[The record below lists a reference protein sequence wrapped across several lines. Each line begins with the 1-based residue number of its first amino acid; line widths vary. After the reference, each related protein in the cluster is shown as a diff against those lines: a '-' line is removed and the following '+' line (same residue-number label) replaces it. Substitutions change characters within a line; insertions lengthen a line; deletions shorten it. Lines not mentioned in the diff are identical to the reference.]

1 VAEDGPE
8 PARGDAAT
16 PLFRGVRWSIAV
28 LLLAAAAFVASSLV
42 TWAYHLVAGQTEA
55 AEEETTVRSGR
66 AVVRAVRDLA
76 RLQTASYHVQQ
87 VIDLQDKQSTLFG
100 LLETKDAILLV
111 AAADVTAGV
120 DLSQLGDGDV
130 HVDSGSGNVR
140 ITLPPPEVFS
150 TRLDTDR
157 TYVHSRE
164 TDLLARRNEQ
174 LESKA
179 RSKAERRLRQAAL
192 EAGLLDRARRNA
204 RRTVTALARSMGHE
218 KVRVTF
224 ADGD

>member
-1 VAEDGPE
+1 
-8 PARGDAAT
+8 
-16 PLFRGVRWSIAV
+16 
-28 LLLAAAAFVASSLV
+28 
-42 TWAYHLVAGQTEA
+42 
-55 AEEETTVRSGR
+55 
-66 AVVRAVRDLA
+66 
-76 RLQTASYHVQQ
+76 
-87 VIDLQDKQSTLFG
+87 
-100 LLETKDAILLV
+100 
-111 AAADVTAGV
+111 
-120 DLSQLGDGDV
+120 
-130 HVDSGSGNVR
+130 
-140 ITLPPPEVFS
+140 VFS